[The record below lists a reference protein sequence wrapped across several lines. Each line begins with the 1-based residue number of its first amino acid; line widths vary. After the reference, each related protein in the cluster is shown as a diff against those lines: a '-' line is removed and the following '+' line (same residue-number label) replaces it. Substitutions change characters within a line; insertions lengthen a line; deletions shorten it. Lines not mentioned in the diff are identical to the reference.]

1 VTDGPARRLA
11 EAFGG
16 RGLAAP
22 ARLLA
27 DAHRPLEPLL
37 SDVGAAIG
45 PLLDRIGG
53 HHTDDLHDLVD
64 RPGGLDRLIEALDRR
79 AAGGS
84 RADSR

>member
-1 VTDGPARRLA
+1 MTDGPARRLA
-11 EAFGG
+11 EAFGR

-53 HHTDDLHDLVD
+53 RHTDDLHDLVD

>member
-1 VTDGPARRLA
+1 MTDGPARRLA
-11 EAFGG
+11 EAFGR

-53 HHTDDLHDLVD
+53 RPADDLHALVD
-64 RPGGLDRLIEALDRR
+64 RPGGLDRLIDALDRR